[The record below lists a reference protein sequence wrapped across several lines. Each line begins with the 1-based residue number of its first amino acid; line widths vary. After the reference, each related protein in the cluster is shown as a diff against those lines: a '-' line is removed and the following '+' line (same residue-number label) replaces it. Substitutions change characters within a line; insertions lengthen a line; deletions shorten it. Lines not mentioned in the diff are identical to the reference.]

1 MTRIP
6 AWLPVLLLL
15 GGCGDRA
22 TDRNGA
28 AETGRIGTWA
38 GTGVAGFSGDGGPA
52 GRTQLHTPVDVV
64 PGPGGDLV
72 VVDFGNH
79 RVRGIAAD
87 TEVITTLAGGET
99 DPLRFPADVAFSGG
113 DYYVT
118 SWGSHQV
125 FRYRGGELVA
135 VAGSGETG
143 CPESG
148 VAADAAAIGWP
159 RAAGL
164 LGDGTLLIAAQ
175 GCLRLLALTPSGE
188 LIPWAGTG
196 AAGYGGDDGLAAEAT
211 FGAADPE
218 GGGLVPG
225 FAFALSPEDPPDEL
239 YIADTG
245 NHVIREVNL
254 FSGTIRTFAGTGEPG
269 FDDGP
274 PRSATFNRPAA
285 VFVSEDH
292 TVWVADTGN
301 HAIRRID
308 PLQIEVATVAGT
320 GEAGFNGDGI
330 PALEAML
337 DHPAGVYVTGD
348 GVMYIADSGNHRI
361 RRVSLPGYGPLP

>member
-15 GGCGDRA
+15 EGCGDRA
-22 TDRNGA
+22 TDGSG
-28 AETGRIGTWA
+28 ELEEGRIGTYA
-38 GTGVAGFSGDGGPA
+38 GTGEAGFSGDGGPA
-52 GRTQLHTPVDVV
+52 GMAQLHTPIDVV
-64 PGPGGDLV
+64 PGPEGGLV

-79 RVRGIAAD
+79 RIRAIAAD
-87 TEVITTLAGGET
+87 TEVITTLAGGENG
-99 DPLRFPADVAFSGG
+99 PLRFPTGVAFAGG
-113 DYYVT
+113 ELYVT

-125 FRYRGGELVA
+125 FRYRGGEPVA
-135 VAGSGETG
+135 VAGNGETG

-148 VAADAAAIGWP
+148 VAADAAAVGWP
-159 RAAGL
+159 RAAGI

-175 GCLRLLALTPSGE
+175 GCLRLLALTRSGE

-196 AAGYGGDDGLAAEAT
+196 AAGYVGDDGPAAEAA
-211 FGAADPE
+211 FGAAGPGE
-218 GGGLVPG
+218 SVVPG
-225 FAFALSPEDPPDEL
+225 FGFALSPEDPPDEL

-245 NHVIREVNL
+245 NHVIREINL
-254 FSGTIRTFAGTGEPG
+254 FSGTIRTFAGTGEAG

-320 GEAGFNGDGI
+320 GRAGFNRDGI
-330 PALEAML
+330 PAPEARL

-361 RRVSLPGYGPLP
+361 RRVNLPGYGPLP